1 MFDDWV
7 ENGKGLH
14 IWQCRIKET
23 WDERLQQKIL
33 WASLEQIFIKCCVY
47 QILFPKYEENWPF
60 LCLFFFFFTPS
71 CFVLVLYCILDKIW
85 FIVTFQNFLWSWNVR
100 YLKSW
105 TTFNIKY
112 CKLSSGYMRGQWC
125 DFLLCEQNFDIVMA
139 LLQWWSCRQQF
150 LMNSP
155 IYPFI

>member
-23 WDERLQQKIL
+23 WDERLQQKFL

-60 LCLFFFFFTPS
+60 LCLFFFFLHLHALFWFYTAFWTKYDSLWPFKIFS
-71 CFVLVLYCILDKIW
+71 GLEKCGISKAEQHFSNLTLNIANCLLGIWVDSDVTSYCVNKILILLLHCFSDEVAG
-85 FIVTFQNFLWSWNVR
+85 
-100 YLKSW
+100 
-105 TTFNIKY
+105 
-112 CKLSSGYMRGQWC
+112 SS
-125 DFLLCEQNFDIVMA
+125 F
-139 LLQWWSCRQQF
+139 
-150 LMNSP
+150 
-155 IYPFI
+155 